1 MRRVGDRVI
10 IVAPSFAGMRG
21 VITNVLPHAVCV
33 RLDGERLPLHFGE
46 REVIDEQSEK
56 HIGGAE

>member
-10 IVAPSFAGMRG
+10 VVAPSFVGMRG
-21 VITNVLPHAVCV
+21 EVTDVKPILLV

-46 REVIDEQSEK
+46 REVIDEVSER
-56 HIGGAE
+56 HVGGAE